1 MGMYKALFLAGL
13 IVALVCLLLS
23 VVLFFVFKIP
33 KALGVVTGS
42 AERKA
47 IAEIRASGY
56 ESKSKKEAIHAS
68 QDKIHV
74 RDAEMDTGALK
85 KDKSDTLRTE
95 PEKDVSKDSARTRN
109 RRNGGRRP
117 GKDVALENE
126 ETEVLGQDSPTVV
139 SSISSEKGW
148 TEDADETDVLSG
160 ASGGTVG
167 GTVGRG
173 GYEDATDV
181 LSGAAG
187 ATVGGTV
194 GRGGYEDATDVLSGT
209 AGAAAGRGG
218 YEEETDV
225 LSGSGSKASR
235 AAYEEETDVLSSGKQ
250 SGPVAAGEEETDV
263 LMANRRTETVG
274 RSAGTA
280 VDDEA
285 TDVLISGRN
294 EVPED
299 EEIVGR
305 YSGEE
310 TAVLRSIH
318 TRTDEDAGKGIRVI
332 AKITIVHS
340 NESLY

>member
-117 GKDVALENE
+117 GKDE
-126 ETEVLGQDSPTVV
+126 
-139 SSISSEKGW
+139 I
-148 TEDADETDVLSG
+148 
-160 ASGGTVG
+160 
-167 GTVGRG
+167 GR
-173 GYEDATDV
+173 AHV
-181 LSGAAG
+181 
-187 ATVGGTV
+187 
-194 GRGGYEDATDVLSGT
+194 
-209 AGAAAGRGG
+209 
-218 YEEETDV
+218 
-225 LSGSGSKASR
+225 
-235 AAYEEETDVLSSGKQ
+235 
-250 SGPVAAGEEETDV
+250 
-263 LMANRRTETVG
+263 
-274 RSAGTA
+274 
-280 VDDEA
+280 
-285 TDVLISGRN
+285 
-294 EVPED
+294 
-299 EEIVGR
+299 
-305 YSGEE
+305 
-310 TAVLRSIH
+310 
-318 TRTDEDAGKGIRVI
+318 
-332 AKITIVHS
+332 
-340 NESLY
+340 

>member
-1 MGMYKALFLAGL
+1 MGMYKALFMAGL

-117 GKDVALENE
+117 GKDVTLENE

-139 SSISSEKGW
+139 NSVSSEKGW
-148 TEDADETDVLSG
+148 TED
-160 ASGGTVG
+160 
-167 GTVGRG
+167 
-173 GYEDATDV
+173 EDATDV

-187 ATVGGTV
+187 ATVGGTVGGTV

-218 YEEETDV
+218 YEDETDV

-250 SGPVAAGEEETDV
+250 SGTVAAGEEETDV

>member
-181 LSGAAG
+181 LSGTAG
-187 ATVGGTV
+187 AVA
-194 GRGGYEDATDVLSGT
+194 GRGGYED
-209 AGAAAGRGG
+209 
-218 YEEETDV
+218 ETDV

>member
-1 MGMYKALFLAGL
+1 MGMYKALFMAGL

-42 AERKA
+42 TERKA

-139 SSISSEKGW
+139 NSISSEKGW
-148 TEDADETDVLSG
+148 TED
-160 ASGGTVG
+160 
-167 GTVGRG
+167 
-173 GYEDATDV
+173 EDATDV
-181 LSGAAG
+181 LSGATG

-209 AGAAAGRGG
+209 VGAAAGRGG
-218 YEEETDV
+218 YEDETDV
-225 LSGSGSKASR
+225 LSGSGSKVSR

>member
-1 MGMYKALFLAGL
+1 MGMYKALFMAGL

-139 SSISSEKGW
+139 NSISSEKGW
-148 TEDADETDVLSG
+148 TED
-160 ASGGTVG
+160 
-167 GTVGRG
+167 
-173 GYEDATDV
+173 EDATDV
-181 LSGAAG
+181 LSGATG

-209 AGAAAGRGG
+209 VGAAAGRGG
-218 YEEETDV
+218 YEDETDV
-225 LSGSGSKASR
+225 LSGSGSKVSR

-250 SGPVAAGEEETDV
+250 SGTVAAGEEETDV

>member
-1 MGMYKALFLAGL
+1 MGMYKALFMAGL

-42 AERKA
+42 TERKA

-139 SSISSEKGW
+139 NSISSEKGW
-148 TEDADETDVLSG
+148 TED
-160 ASGGTVG
+160 
-167 GTVGRG
+167 
-173 GYEDATDV
+173 EDATDV

-218 YEEETDV
+218 YEDETDV

-274 RSAGTA
+274 GSAGTA

-332 AKITIVHS
+332 TKITIVHS

>member
-1 MGMYKALFLAGL
+1 MGMYKTLFLVGL

-23 VVLFFVFKIP
+23 VVLFFIFKIP

-56 ESKSKKEAIHAS
+56 ESKTKKEAIHAS

-74 RDAEMDTGALK
+74 RDAEMDTGALR
-85 KDKSDTLRTE
+85 KDKSDTLREE
-95 PEKDVSKDSARTRN
+95 PEKDVSKDTARTRN

-139 SSISSEKGW
+139 NSRSSERGW
-148 TEDADETDVLSG
+148 TEDADSTDVLSG
-160 ASGGTVG
+160 ASATATVG
-167 GTVGRG
+167 GTIGTRRP
-173 GYEDATDV
+173 EDEATDV

-187 ATVGGTV
+187 SVQS
-194 GRGGYEDATDVLSGT
+194 RGGYED
-209 AGAAAGRGG
+209 
-218 YEEETDV
+218 ETDV
-225 LSGSGSKASR
+225 LSGGGR
-235 AAYEEETDVLSSGKQ
+235 TAAAGGYEDETDVLSSGNRTAAV
-250 SGPVAAGEEETDV
+250 PAGEEETDV
-263 LMANRRTETVG
+263 LMANRRTDTVG
-274 RSAGTA
+274 RAAGTA
-280 VDDEA
+280 ADEDA

-294 EVPED
+294 ETPQD

-318 TRTDEDAGKGIRVI
+318 TRTEEDTEKGIRVI
-332 AKITIVHS
+332 AKITVVHS
-340 NESLY
+340 NESLI